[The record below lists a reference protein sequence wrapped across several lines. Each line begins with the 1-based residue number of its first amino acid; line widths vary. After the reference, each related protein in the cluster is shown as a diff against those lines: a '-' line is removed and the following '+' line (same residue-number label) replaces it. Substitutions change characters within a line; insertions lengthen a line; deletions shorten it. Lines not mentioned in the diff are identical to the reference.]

1 MDIFRR
7 QVLVLKHK
15 VWLRIEFESDLYVM
29 SHYENKDKCTAAYLL
44 LARYSMA

>member
-7 QVLVLKHK
+7 QVFVFKHK
-15 VWLRIEFESDLYVM
+15 VRLRIEFESDLYVM